1 MRNISSKFTTLR
13 SARAEARLRLPAASL
28 RLLRARKLDKGDALE
43 IARMAGIL
51 AAKKTW
57 ELLPLCHQLPL
68 THAEVYYDF
77 ARTEVRIETTVETLS
92 GTGVEMEALT
102 AASVAALTLYD
113 LLKPHAGTDLEILNV
128 KLLEKTG
135 GKSDYARRLAPPCSG
150 LLLVSGRSRAETVDR
165 ARERLTQLGIRL
177 PAAEK
182 VAADELP
189 ARIQKAL
196 RQRVA
201 FIATIGGTGI
211 AADDRVVAAV
221 RPLLDKELPGVMEA
235 ARSYGQTRT
244 PYALMSGGVAGL
256 IDRTLVVTLPGS
268 SGGADETLTALSA
281 GIVHILEGLR
291 R

>member
-13 SARAEARLRLPAASL
+13 TARAEARLRLPAASL
-28 RLLRARKLDKGDALE
+28 RLLRARKLEKGDALE

-68 THAEVYYDF
+68 THAEVHYEF
-77 ARTEVRIETTVETLS
+77 ARNEVRIETTAETIS

-102 AASVAALTLYD
+102 AASIAALTLYD

-135 GKSDYARRLAPPCSG
+135 GKSDYARRLTPACKG
-150 LLLVSGRSRAETVDR
+150 LLLVSGRTRAETVAR
-165 ARERLTQLGIRL
+165 AGERLTGLGIQLGK
-177 PAAEK
+177 AEN
-182 VAADELP
+182 VASDDLP

-211 AADDRVVAAV
+211 AKDDRVIGAV

-235 ARSYGQTRT
+235 ARSYGQART
-244 PYALMSGGVAGL
+244 PYALMSGGIAGL

>member
-68 THAEVYYDF
+68 THAEVYYEF
-77 ARTEVRIETTVETLS
+77 GRNEVRIETAVETIS

-128 KLLEKTG
+128 RLLEKTG
-135 GKSDYARRLAPPCSG
+135 GKTDYARRLTPACKG
-150 LLLVSGRSRAETVDR
+150 LLLVSGRTRAETVAR
-165 ARERLTQLGIRL
+165 AHQRLNGLGIQLGK
-177 PAAEK
+177 AENI
-182 VAADELP
+182 APDNLP

-196 RQRVA
+196 RQRVS

-211 AADDRVVAAV
+211 AKDDRVIGAV

-235 ARSYGQTRT
+235 ARGYGQART
-244 PYALMSGGVAGL
+244 PYALMSGGIAGL
-256 IDRTLVVTLPGS
+256 IDRTLLVTLPGS